1 MPSFCPTQSISAMS
15 MADLPAH
22 SPGTAWNTSAMVFVN
37 CIGSAD
43 SSRLRTDSTAL
54 RALSASSL

>member
-1 MPSFCPTQSISAMS
+1 MSI
-15 MADLPAH
+15 ADFAAH
-22 SPGTAWNTSAMVFVN
+22 SPGTALNTSAMVLEN